1 MSAMPRRLVMR
12 LLTVALPLALVATAA
27 FKVGEYV
34 QGQPHMEAA
43 LTALNTAQEH
53 LKQATEDKGGH
64 KAKAMVHIKEAIAQ
78 VQAGIDFAKA
88 NH

>member
-1 MSAMPRRLVMR
+1 MSAMSRRLTVR

-34 QGQPHMEAA
+34 QGQTHMEAA
-43 LTALNTAQEH
+43 MTALKSAKTH
-53 LKQATEDKGGH
+53 LGEAADDKGGH
-64 KAKAMVHIKEAIAQ
+64 KVAAMKAIDEAIVH
-78 VQAGIDFAKA
+78 VQAGIDYAKA

>member
-1 MSAMPRRLVMR
+1 MSAMHRRLVIRM
-12 LLTVALPLALVATAA
+12 LTVALPLALVATAA

-43 LTALNTAQEH
+43 MTALVSAKTH
-53 LKQATEDKGGH
+53 LKEAADDKGGH
-64 KAKAMVHIKEAIAQ
+64 KVAAMKAIDEAITH
-78 VQAGIDFAKA
+78 VQAGIDYAKA

>member
-12 LLTVALPLALVATAA
+12 LLVVALPLALVATAA

-43 LTALNTAQEH
+43 MTALVSAKAH
-53 LKQATEDKGGH
+53 LKEAADDKGGH
-64 KAKAMVHIKEAIAQ
+64 RVAAMKAVDQAIEH
-78 VQAGIDFAKA
+78 VQAGIDYAKA

>member
-1 MSAMPRRLVMR
+1 MSTMSRRLTMR
-12 LLTVALPLALVATAA
+12 ILTVALPLALVATAG

-43 LTALNTAQEH
+43 LAALKSAQTH
-53 LKQATEDKGGH
+53 LKEAADDKGGH
-64 KAKAMVHIKEAIAQ
+64 RVAAMKAVNEAIEH
-78 VQAGIDFAKA
+78 VQAGIDYAKA

>member
-1 MSAMPRRLVMR
+1 MSAMPRRLMMR
-12 LLTVALPLALVATAA
+12 ILTVALPLALVATAA

-43 LTALNTAQEH
+43 MTALISAKTH
-53 LKQATEDKGGH
+53 LKEAADDKGGH
-64 KAKAMVHIKEAIAQ
+64 KVAAMKAIDEAITH
-78 VQAGIDFAKA
+78 VQAGIDYAKA